1 MRAKLTWALAVLLLV
16 AGLSA
21 WGYYSAQ
28 GWIDRQVRDQTAAIA
43 LELNGVR
50 QEATTA
56 KLALERERAAVSV
69 ARKDVAKAKAEA
81 LRASQERDAALTSAA
96 AAAAVREAVHAN
108 VAQIPDREVR
118 RRLRGGLARLGF
130 LPQPGPGR

>member
-43 LELNGVR
+43 LELDGVR

-96 AAAAVREAVHAN
+96 TAAAVREAVHAN